1 MKIVNNSVIG
11 ARLATSIQLAVMV
24 ALALSSGYTMA
35 ASKIY
40 TFDGDFDLGAYS
52 GVNHNAPNNNQLQL
66 NVVGTT
72 FPVLWAANAG
82 EDTVSKFD
90 TVNNIELARYRTW
103 FGPVGQTGHVGHLG
117 NAYAGPAPS
126 RTSVDIQGN
135 AYVLNRHFDGKTPM
149 VMKILAEGGIDR
161 NGNSVIDTSAGP
173 TPLPMADLNNNG
185 ILDPNEITD
194 ERVAWAVRVGTPSGL
209 GRAMCIGTD
218 GNLWVGMYNA
228 RTYYK
233 ISSADGS
240 TLAGPVSV
248 PWTPYGCLID
258 ASGVLWS
265 ASLSGVLG
273 KITNT
278 ASNVGPYAA
287 TSFNGNANYGIALG
301 NGKVYLGR
309 ANQQFD
315 PATNTFSAIP
325 NMAVGTLGIVADGA
339 GNIIAGQSTVRKVS
353 PAGALLW
360 QAPLQAGGSSS
371 VGIQVDSNNDVFQIG
386 FASAG
391 RVQKYR
397 GTDGAPLGTFPVGNM
412 PYTYSDATGLSAR
425 TVTNNTGTWT
435 VVFDGGANGTPWDK
449 VVWTDN
455 VPTGASAQVSVRAAD
470 TQAGLPFQAYQ
481 ATTNGGALSQ
491 VGRFI
496 QIQARLNANQQNQSP
511 VLYDLTV
518 NSEVTTCD
526 IDKDGDVDKNDITLI
541 TAVRG
546 QTVVAGDLRDADGN
560 LLITV
565 NDARVC
571 TLKCTRPNCAP

>member
-103 FGPVGQTGHVGHLG
+103 FGPVGQTGHVSHLG
-117 NAYAGPAPS
+117 NAYVGPAPS

-194 ERVAWAVRVGTPSGL
+194 ERVAWAVRVGTPNGL

-228 RTYYK
+228 QTYYK

-248 PWTPYGCLID
+248 PWTPYGCLVD

-287 TSFNGNANYGIALG
+287 TSFNGNINYGIALG
-301 NGKVYLGR
+301 NGKVYLGF

-325 NMAVGTLGIVADGA
+325 NMAVGTLGIVVDGA
-339 GNIIAGQSTVRKVS
+339 GNIIAGQSAVRKVS